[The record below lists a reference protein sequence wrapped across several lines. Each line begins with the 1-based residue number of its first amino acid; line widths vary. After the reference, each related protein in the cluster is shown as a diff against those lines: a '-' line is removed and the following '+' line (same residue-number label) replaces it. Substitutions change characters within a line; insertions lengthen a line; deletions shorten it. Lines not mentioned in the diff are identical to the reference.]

1 MIMNMKKYENP
12 MLQVVSINKSDIIVT
27 SPVVEV
33 STNAYDPTKGG
44 IYAPGQR
51 GLDDWDAG
59 Y

>member
-1 MIMNMKKYENP
+1 MTKKYENP

-51 GLDDWDAG
+51 GLDDWYEG